1 MDTIFFSDIEN
12 NHYLFSFYRR
22 QLIYLSSCLSEICQ
36 LLCDKHKSLNEVKVL
51 LSQQYSD
58 NEIETALKKYDLLSK
73 NNYFKSHTPYIVKNF
88 KFREFDFSDLK
99 TVTFEVTQR
108 CNLRCKYCINGE
120 MYNHDEND
128 YTDDLSFEKA
138 KAVIDFLAD
147 KIQEGSSVKSKITF
161 GFYGGEPLLQF
172 ELIKEIVEY
181 IKMKVSPII
190 PVDFTMTTN
199 GLLLKKYLN
208 FLVGNNFLLLV
219 SFDGN
224 RKHSE
229 YRMPTGEDILFSK
242 LYNNIKFIKKEY
254 PSYFKER
261 ITFNTVIHD
270 RTELAPML
278 EFFKNEFEKLP
289 LLSDL
294 SGEGIKNQEM
304 FRKMYKSSDDELE
317 AIADN
322 IDFSDYMKISPRVAY
337 INKFFDNLLIGRHIK
352 SLHTIDIQNAPDE
365 YLTSGTCMPFSFKL
379 FVSATGKLYPC
390 ERVGY
395 RYPFGYINESRQVI
409 IDLETINSL
418 YKTLFEKVVEK
429 CSTCY
434 NIYSCSSCLF
444 SSQGKC
450 SYQTKEEFTKELA
463 THINNL
469 IKRKKHLGNHEDIN

>member
-1 MDTIFFSDIEN
+1 MDTIYFSDIEN

-181 IKMKVSPII
+181 IKMKVSPIT

-208 FLVGNNFLLLV
+208 FLISN
-219 SFDGN
+219 
-224 RKHSE
+224 HCCPE
-229 YRMPTGEDILFSK
+229 
-242 LYNNIKFIKKEY
+242 KFY
-254 PSYFKER
+254 
-261 ITFNTVIHD
+261 H
-270 RTELAPML
+270 
-278 EFFKNEFEKLP
+278 
-289 LLSDL
+289 
-294 SGEGIKNQEM
+294 
-304 FRKMYKSSDDELE
+304 
-317 AIADN
+317 
-322 IDFSDYMKISPRVAY
+322 
-337 INKFFDNLLIGRHIK
+337 
-352 SLHTIDIQNAPDE
+352 
-365 YLTSGTCMPFSFKL
+365 
-379 FVSATGKLYPC
+379 
-390 ERVGY
+390 
-395 RYPFGYINESRQVI
+395 
-409 IDLETINSL
+409 
-418 YKTLFEKVVEK
+418 KV
-429 CSTCY
+429 
-434 NIYSCSSCLF
+434 SCLF
-444 SSQGKC
+444 EPSSG
-450 SYQTKEEFTKELA
+450 T
-463 THINNL
+463 
-469 IKRKKHLGNHEDIN
+469 